1 MVQPASGSS
10 MTQNSNII
18 EHPSL
23 TTSEIDFQSISLPLV
38 EASGD
43 IWMDELWDLA
53 DATVAEILTPP
64 PPPPPPLMLPPPMIP
79 ASSREESGKGH
90 NEENATETATA
101 DQEDHV
107 DPVSLLR
114 TAGDMAAAGRTSE
127 ARLCRKRAMLLMQ
140 VVT

>member
-10 MTQNSNII
+10 MTQNSDII

-23 TTSEIDFQSISLPLV
+23 TTSEIDFQSTSLPLV
-38 EASGD
+38 ETSGNA
-43 IWMDELWDLA
+43 WMDELWELA
-53 DATVAEILTPP
+53 DATVAETLV

-79 ASSREESGKGH
+79 ASSREESEKGH
-90 NEENATETATA
+90 NEENATATATA
-101 DQEDHV
+101 DTQNHG
-107 DPVSLLR
+107 DPISLLR

>member
-10 MTQNSNII
+10 MTQNFDII

-23 TTSEIDFQSISLPLV
+23 TTSEIDFQSTSLPLV

-53 DATVAEILTPP
+53 DATVAEILT

-127 ARLCRKRAMLLMQ
+127 AGQLRKRAMLLMQ

>member
-127 ARLCRKRAMLLMQ
+127 AGQLRKRAMLLMQ